1 LDLATESPNDLGLT
15 SKRGSHRESANPAED
30 RLLRQ
35 AASRLLE
42 AALVKQAFDRLDVTL
57 AYGIGIVA
65 AYWLIERTTA
75 FFA

>member
-1 LDLATESPNDLGLT
+1 
-15 SKRGSHRESANPAED
+15 
-30 RLLRQ
+30 LRQ

>member
-1 LDLATESPNDLGLT
+1 V
-15 SKRGSHRESANPAED
+15 PA
-30 RLLRQ
+30 
-35 AASRLLE
+35 
-42 AALVKQAFDRLDVTL
+42 FNRLDGAI

>member
-1 LDLATESPNDLGLT
+1 VP
-15 SKRGSHRESANPAED
+15 
-30 RLLRQ
+30 
-35 AASRLLE
+35 
-42 AALVKQAFDRLDVTL
+42 AFDRLDGAV